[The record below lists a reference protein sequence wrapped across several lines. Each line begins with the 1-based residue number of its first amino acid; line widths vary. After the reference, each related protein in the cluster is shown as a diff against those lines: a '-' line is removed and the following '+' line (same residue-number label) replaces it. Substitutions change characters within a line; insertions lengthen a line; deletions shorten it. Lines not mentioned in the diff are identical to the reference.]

1 MKSQSTN
8 KEKIQFVKTIIW
20 SNLFIGIYNLYLF
33 DELNSMFHLILG
45 ALNIGVWVFF
55 RNSVTK
61 IASQV
66 KNNR

>member
-66 KNNR
+66 KDKN

>member
-1 MKSQSTN
+1 MKNQSTN
-8 KEKIQFVKTIIW
+8 KENIQFVKTIIW

-55 RNSVTK
+55 RNSVSR
-61 IASQV
+61 IASKV
-66 KNNR
+66 KNNH

>member
-1 MKSQSTN
+1 MNNQLGN
-8 KEKIQFVKTIIW
+8 KEKIQFIKTIIW

-55 RNSVTK
+55 RNSVDK

-66 KNNR
+66 KDNK

>member
-1 MKSQSTN
+1 MNNQSAN

-45 ALNIGVWVFF
+45 TLNIGVWVFF
-55 RNSVTK
+55 RNSVNK
-61 IASQV
+61 IASRV
-66 KNNR
+66 KNSK